1 CSKEQDSIDN
11 ITPNFSKELTV
22 LEISKEQ
29 KMLSFESKED
39 MQKTVSELMFMDE
52 SKRAEWYKAQGGF
65 ESQEAFMWQVI
76 DELTAAKTVEE
87 VRSIQK
93 RYSNFF
99 IWNNNE
105 ADEDMNPYIPSSEYG
120 YSYVC
125 NRNGEVL
132 IAGEVCNFN
141 NAKTLEET
149 RQYRWFEPFREQAQ
163 TRAVEI
169 NEWRNHLY
177 VSNGSSRRFWIKVG
191 WVSDYTIP
199 PGGQFPGIL
208 YRKEVVDF
216 YAEKKVVFWIKYRT
230 QYSLKYESHSDWN
243 MNSYLFRDVWNARP
257 GFYTTPELD
266 PNHKI
271 TMTTQFAPDPQL
283 ILTGRS
289 RGTGTLEGTL
299 LIQPPYSPL

>member
-39 MQKTVSELMFMDE
+39 MHKTISELMFMDE
-52 SKRAEWYKAQGGF
+52 AKRAEWYKAQGGF
-65 ESQEAFMWQVI
+65 ESQETFMWQVV

-87 VRSIQK
+87 VRSIQN

-99 IWNNNE
+99 IWNNNA
-105 ADEDMNPYIPSSEYG
+105 ADEDMNPYIPSGKYG

-149 RQYRWFEPFREQAQ
+149 WQYRWFDSFREQAQ
-163 TRAVEI
+163 TRASI
-169 NEWRNHLY
+169 NEWTNHLY
-177 VSNGSSRRFWIKVG
+177 VSNDSSRRFWLKAGVHPFQRNH
-191 WVSDYTIP
+191 VLDH
-199 PGGQFPGIL
+199 
-208 YRKEVVDF
+208 
-216 YAEKKVVFWIKYRT
+216 YAEKKVVFWIKYST
-230 QYSLKYESHSDWN
+230 EYYIKYESHSSNWQTNTRFFDYVRSASPN
-243 MNSYLFRDVWNARP
+243 FHNTSEKYP
-257 GFYTTPELD
+257 HYTEP
-266 PNHKI
+266 I
-271 TMTTQFAPDPQL
+271 GYQQSGASMVV
-283 ILTGRS
+283 TGRS

-299 LIQPPYSPL
+299 VIAPPFDRLTL